1 MNSMTGFGR
10 DAAQTDRYNILVEI
24 SGVNRKQTEIA
35 VNVPRGYAEWDASV
49 RSIVQGAVSRGRVGV
64 SISVERLEE
73 ADGSLQLDEQ
83 KLASLAE
90 LLNRASD
97 LTGQPLPLQASDL
110 LRLDIVTSAAEASL
124 SPEEAWPMVEKAL
137 KAALKDFISMR
148 AAEGANLKADVLG
161 KLDVLEQFR
170 LRIAEHAP
178 SVPVR
183 LREAML
189 KRLADADLSVSADD
203 ERIIREVALFADKC
217 DISEEITRLS
227 SHFDQFRTL
236 CGSSAPAGR
245 PLDFLCQEI
254 FREFNTIGSKAN
266 DSTLAH
272 LVVAAEDQGT
282 GSEHRMTAM
291 KQPLG
296 TLLVVSGPSGSGK
309 TTLCRRAT
317 ENGLCVYSISCT
329 TRQPRPGE
337 VNGVDYHFL
346 TPAEFDARVER
357 GDFLEY
363 AEVHGNRYG
372 TLKADILTLLEQGK
386 NVVMDIDV
394 QGAGQVRSCREGIL
408 PLCYADV
415 YIYVPQEELKSR
427 LCGRQTDGAE
437 TIALRLRNAEQED
450 ACLPQYRYCLVSS
463 DRETD
468 YASFCALLKCQS
480 MRVGLMR

>member
-10 DAAQTDRYNILVEI
+10 AAAQTDRYNILVEI

-97 LTGQPLPLQASDL
+97 LTGQPLPLQAS
-110 LRLDIVTSAAEASL
+110 EASL

-189 KRLADADLSVSADD
+189 KRLADADLSVSVDD

-272 LVVAAEDQGT
+272 LVVAA
-282 GSEHRMTAM
+282 
-291 KQPLG
+291 
-296 TLLVVSGPSGSGK
+296 K
-309 TTLCRRAT
+309 T
-317 ENGLCVYSISCT
+317 E
-329 TRQPRPGE
+329 
-337 VNGVDYHFL
+337 
-346 TPAEFDARVER
+346 
-357 GDFLEY
+357 LEKI
-363 AEVHGNRYG
+363 R
-372 TLKADILTLLEQGK
+372 EQ
-386 NVVMDIDV
+386 V
-394 QGAGQVRSCREGIL
+394 QNIE
-408 PLCYADV
+408 
-415 YIYVPQEELKSR
+415 
-427 LCGRQTDGAE
+427 
-437 TIALRLRNAEQED
+437 
-450 ACLPQYRYCLVSS
+450 
-463 DRETD
+463 
-468 YASFCALLKCQS
+468 
-480 MRVGLMR
+480 

>member
-1 MNSMTGFGR
+1 M
-10 DAAQTDRYNILVEI
+10 
-24 SGVNRKQTEIA
+24 
-35 VNVPRGYAEWDASV
+35 
-49 RSIVQGAVSRGRVGV
+49 
-64 SISVERLEE
+64 
-73 ADGSLQLDEQ
+73 
-83 KLASLAE
+83 
-90 LLNRASD
+90 
-97 LTGQPLPLQASDL
+97 SDL
-110 LRLDIVTSAAEASL
+110 LRLDIVTTAAEAPL
-124 SPEEAWPMVEKAL
+124 SPEEAWPVVEKAL
-137 KAALKDFISMR
+137 KAALEDFISMR

-266 DSTLAH
+266 DSMLAH
-272 LVVAAEDQGT
+272 LVVAAKTELEKSGNKFRTSNDSHETAIGNVAGGIRTFRFREDDVVPPRDGKRSVRVQYFLHDAPAQAG
-282 GSEHRMTAM
+282 GS
-291 KQPLG
+291 QWG
-296 TLLVVSGPSGSGK
+296 
-309 TTLCRRAT
+309 
-317 ENGLCVYSISCT
+317 GL
-329 TRQPRPGE
+329 P
-337 VNGVDYHFL
+337 FL
-346 TPAEFDARVER
+346 TSSEFDARVER

-372 TLKADILTLLEQGK
+372 TLKADILNLLEQGK

-394 QGAGQVRSCREGIL
+394 QGAGQVRSCHEGIL

-415 YIYVPQEELKSR
+415 YIYVPQEELKNR

-450 ACLPQYRYCLVSS
+450 ACLPQYRYCLVSA
-463 DRETD
+463 DREAD

-480 MRVGLMR
+480 MRVGLMRD